1 MGQSIAA
8 KSRADPKFP
17 IVMIRG
23 YCHRFISNLPHHP
36 LRRPVEVAEWVR
48 ADGVPAEAACR
59 SYCWERGSAGG
70 DGGIVVEDS
79 GYSAAEASHSLA
91 LASLG
96 TFSIDSMA

>member
-1 MGQSIAA
+1 MPS
-8 KSRADPKFP
+8 
-17 IVMIRG
+17 
-23 YCHRFISNLPHHP
+23 
-36 LRRPVEVAEWVR
+36 VEVVEWVR
-48 ADGVPAEAACR
+48 VDGVPVEAACR

-96 TFSIDSMA
+96 TFSFNSVA